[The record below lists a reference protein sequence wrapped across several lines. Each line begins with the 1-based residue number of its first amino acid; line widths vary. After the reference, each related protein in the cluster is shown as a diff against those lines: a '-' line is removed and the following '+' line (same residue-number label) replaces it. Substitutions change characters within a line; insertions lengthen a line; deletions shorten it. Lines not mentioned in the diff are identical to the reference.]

1 MKVAIFS
8 RQRAQEELPYFARQ
22 YVDLFISCG
31 HDVRYVEFY
40 QDSKDRIIFEND
52 INGIDVILYLSSY
65 ITLKKV
71 ITEYFESREDNQE
84 VVIITNQNLMLF
96 GPDSVTLNEEID
108 LDNKLSEISKELEIM
123 DIGKF
128 SLHRAFH
135 NITPEIIKYR
145 NKLRSNMGI
154 VYLIKT
160 IKYTDLGGLDEKF
173 FNSLNKENFRGVHSY
188 SSDKINTLIPWIIQQ
203 SIVANK
209 FKNEK

>member
-22 YVDLFISCG
+22 YAELFISCG

-40 QDSKDRIIFEND
+40 QDLKGQIIFEND

-65 ITLKKV
+65 VTLKKV
-71 ITEYFESREDNQE
+71 ITEYFKSRKDNQE

-123 DIGKF
+123 DIRKF

-154 VYLIKT
+154 IYLIKT

>member
-40 QDSKDRIIFEND
+40 QDSKDQIIFEDD

-65 ITLKKV
+65 VTLKKV

-96 GPDSVTLNEEID
+96 SPDSVTLNEEID

-154 VYLIKT
+154 VYIIKT

>member
-8 RQRAQEELPYFARQ
+8 RQRVQEELPYFARQ

-40 QDSKDRIIFEND
+40 QDSNDRIIFEND

-71 ITEYFESREDNQE
+71 ITEYFESRKDNQE
-84 VVIITNQNLMLF
+84 VIIITNQNLMLF

-128 SLHRAFH
+128 SLYRAFH

-173 FNSLNKENFRGVHSY
+173 FNSLNKEDFRGVHSY
-188 SSDKINTLIPWIIQQ
+188 NSDKINTLIPWIIQQ

>member
-71 ITEYFESREDNQE
+71 ITEYFESRKDNQE

-160 IKYTDLGGLDEKF
+160 IKYTDLDGLDEKF

>member
-40 QDSKDRIIFEND
+40 QDSKDQIIFEND

-71 ITEYFESREDNQE
+71 ITEYFESRKDNQE

-160 IKYTDLGGLDEKF
+160 IKYTDLDGLDEKF

-188 SSDKINTLIPWIIQQ
+188 SSNKINTLIPWIIQQ

>member
-40 QDSKDRIIFEND
+40 QDSKDQIIFEND

-65 ITLKKV
+65 VTLKKV

>member
-1 MKVAIFS
+1 MRVAIFS
-8 RQRAQEELPYFARQ
+8 YQRSHEELPYFARQ
-22 YVDLFISCG
+22 YAELFIACG

-40 QDSKDRIIFEND
+40 QDLNDRINFEND
-52 INGIDVILYLSSY
+52 INGIDVIFYMSSY
-65 ITLKKV
+65 VTLKKV
-71 ITEYFESREDNQE
+71 IMEYFESREDNQE

-96 GPDSVTLNEEID
+96 GPDSVILNEEID
-108 LDNKLSEISKELEIM
+108 LDDKLSEISEELEIM
-123 DIGKF
+123 DLGKF

-154 VYLIKT
+154 IYLIKT
-160 IKYTDLGGLDEKF
+160 IKYTDLDGLDEKF
-173 FNSLNKENFRGVHSY
+173 FNSLNESNFRGVHSY
-188 SSDKINTLIPWIIQQ
+188 SSNKINTLIPWIIQQ

>member
-1 MKVAIFS
+1 MRVAIFS
-8 RQRAQEELPYFARQ
+8 YQRSHEELPYFARQ
-22 YVDLFISCG
+22 YAELFISCG

-40 QDSKDRIIFEND
+40 QDLKDRINFEND
-52 INGIDVILYLSSY
+52 INGIDVIFYMSSY
-65 ITLKKV
+65 VTLKKV
-71 ITEYFESREDNQE
+71 IMEYFESREDNQE

-108 LDNKLSEISKELEIM
+108 LDDKLSEISEELEIM
-123 DIGKF
+123 NLGKF

-154 VYLIKT
+154 IYLIKT
-160 IKYTDLGGLDEKF
+160 IKYTDLDGLDEKF
-173 FNSLNKENFRGVHSY
+173 FNSLNESNFRGVHSY
-188 SSDKINTLIPWIIQQ
+188 SSNKINTLIPWIIQQ

>member
-71 ITEYFESREDNQE
+71 IAEYFESRKDNQE

-173 FNSLNKENFRGVHSY
+173 FNSLNRENFRGVHSY

>member
-71 ITEYFESREDNQE
+71 ITEYFESRKDNQE

-154 VYLIKT
+154 IYLIKT

>member
-1 MKVAIFS
+1 MRVAIFS
-8 RQRAQEELPYFARQ
+8 YQRSHEELPYFARQ
-22 YVDLFISCG
+22 YEELFISCG

-40 QDSKDRIIFEND
+40 QDLKDRINFEND
-52 INGIDVILYLSSY
+52 INGIDVIFYMSSY
-65 ITLKKV
+65 VTLKKV
-71 ITEYFESREDNQE
+71 IMEYFESREDNQE

-96 GPDSVTLNEEID
+96 GPDSVILNEEID
-108 LDNKLSEISKELEIM
+108 LDDKLSEISEELEIM
-123 DIGKF
+123 NLGKF

-154 VYLIKT
+154 IYLIKT
-160 IKYTDLGGLDEKF
+160 IKYTDLDGLDEKF
-173 FNSLNKENFRGVHSY
+173 FNSLNESNFRGVHSY
-188 SSDKINTLIPWIIQQ
+188 SSNKINTLIPWIIQQ

>member
-52 INGIDVILYLSSY
+52 ISGIDIILYLSSY
-65 ITLKKV
+65 VTLKKV
-71 ITEYFESREDNQE
+71 ITEYFESRKDNQE

>member
-8 RQRAQEELPYFARQ
+8 RQRVQEELPYFARQ
-22 YVDLFISCG
+22 YIDLFISCG

-40 QDSKDRIIFEND
+40 QDLKDRIIFEND
-52 INGIDVILYLSSY
+52 INGIDIILYLSSY
-65 ITLKKV
+65 ATLKKV
-71 ITEYFESREDNQE
+71 MTEYFESREDNQE

-108 LDNKLSEISKELEIM
+108 LDDKLKKIAEELEIM
-123 DIGKF
+123 NLGKF

-154 VYLIKT
+154 IYLIKT

>member
-31 HDVRYVEFY
+31 HDVRYIEFY

-65 ITLKKV
+65 VTLKKV

-123 DIGKF
+123 NIGKF

-154 VYLIKT
+154 IYLIKT

>member
-65 ITLKKV
+65 VTLKKV

>member
-1 MKVAIFS
+1 MKVAIFN

-22 YVDLFISCG
+22 YADLFIACG

-40 QDSKDRIIFEND
+40 QDLEDRINFEND
-52 INGIDVILYLSSY
+52 INGIDVIFYMSSY
-65 ITLKKV
+65 ATLKKV

-84 VVIITNQNLMLF
+84 VAIITNQNLMLF
-96 GPDSVTLNEEID
+96 GQDSVTLNEEID

-173 FNSLNKENFRGVHSY
+173 FNSLNKEDFRGVHSY

>member
-40 QDSKDRIIFEND
+40 QDSKDQIIFEND

-71 ITEYFESREDNQE
+71 ITEYFESRKDNQE

-160 IKYTDLGGLDEKF
+160 IKYTDLDGLDEKF

>member
-8 RQRAQEELPYFARQ
+8 RQRVQEELPYFARQ

-40 QDSKDRIIFEND
+40 QDLKDRIIFEND

-65 ITLKKV
+65 STLKKV
-71 ITEYFESREDNQE
+71 MTEYFESREDNQE

-108 LDNKLSEISKELEIM
+108 LDDKLKKIAEELEIM
-123 DIGKF
+123 NLGKF
-128 SLHRAFH
+128 SLHRAFN

-154 VYLIKT
+154 IYLIKT

-188 SSDKINTLIPWIIQQ
+188 NSDKINTLIPWIIQQ

>member
-8 RQRAQEELPYFARQ
+8 RQRVQEELPYFARQ
-22 YVDLFISCG
+22 YVDLFIACG

-40 QDSKDRIIFEND
+40 QDLEDRINFEND
-52 INGIDVILYLSSY
+52 INGIDVIFYMSSY
-65 ITLKKV
+65 VTLKKV
-71 ITEYFESREDNQE
+71 IAEYFESREDNQE

-108 LDNKLSEISKELEIM
+108 LDDKLKKISEELEIM
-123 DIGKF
+123 NLGKF

-154 VYLIKT
+154 IYLIKT
-160 IKYTDLGGLDEKF
+160 IKYTNLGGLDEKF
-173 FNSLNKENFRGVHSY
+173 FNSLNRENFRGVHSY

>member
-65 ITLKKV
+65 VTLKKV

-154 VYLIKT
+154 IYLIKT

>member
-8 RQRAQEELPYFARQ
+8 HQRFHEELPYFARQ
-22 YVDLFISCG
+22 YADLFIACG

-40 QDSKDRIIFEND
+40 QDLEDRINFEND
-52 INGIDVILYLSSY
+52 INGIDVIFYMSSY
-65 ITLKKV
+65 VTLKKV
-71 ITEYFESREDNQE
+71 ISKYFESREDNQE

-96 GPDSVTLNEEID
+96 GPDSVTLNEKID
-108 LDNKLSEISKELEIM
+108 LDDKLKKISEELEIM
-123 DIGKF
+123 NLGKF

-135 NITPEIIKYR
+135 NITPEIIKHR

-154 VYLIKT
+154 IYLIKT

-173 FNSLNKENFRGVHSY
+173 FSSLNKSNFRGVHSY
-188 SSDKINTLIPWIIQQ
+188 NSDKINTLIPWIIQQ